1 MAVVELVFT
10 LLERKSLQK
19 LNEIEINEKTI
30 ERMEAF
36 SRFIFLKQVLWLLC
50 RMENARFQRTIEL
63 KTKEMNRVKKVA
75 KNILDQVLHEPFLN

>member
-19 LNEIEINEKTI
+19 LNEIETNEKTI